1 MAEMFYY
8 KEQIDEI
15 GSNKIERRFFE
26 HVSKEKALSEIFH
39 STVLICKVSIM
50 NPIQIMLTT
59 MNRQYSRIYE
69 WEIVL

>member
-1 MAEMFYY
+1 MKLAQT
-8 KEQIDEI
+8 K
-15 GSNKIERRFFE
+15 SNEGVFE

-59 MNRQYSRIYE
+59 MNRQYS
-69 WEIVL
+69 